1 MVAQDVAVEEARTV
15 FIWTCGAAFAGAEI
29 IHVHGIQMI
38 KKRKAAKGCKDAVAT
53 SVQAEQGDLWL
64 EPHTS
69 HPDERTSASPAPQ
82 SAATTFRK
90 PTSRHPAGSKNTQR
104 TLQDLLFA
112 EGLLAARLSVRLNSL
127 DGLQS
132 QLVHH
137 LHQNSL
143 ETRSRYARSVLK
155 WFFPDGF
162 GSLVRNVWAAYN
174 DESVVADILRY
185 LYLLSEPIMG
195 ACVAEALYPLEE
207 GMLIPADYLDRFLRN
222 HLGEEPPQKTRQRL
236 KTNLMKLGFLARA
249 RGRPDRLQPVI
260 PTNPAFLILL
270 HHLFAP
276 NGPRTVEMRYLFAD
290 PFWKYLGFKSEDA
303 VRAVLRGADA
313 AGLLGKYIV
322 ADQLEQVTTC
332 LTLHDIF
339 TRKVRL

>member
-1 MVAQDVAVEEARTV
+1 
-15 FIWTCGAAFAGAEI
+15 
-29 IHVHGIQMI
+29 MI
-38 KKRKAAKGCKDAVAT
+38 KNRKAHTGAKDGGAP
-53 SVQAEQGDLWL
+53 SVQVEQGDLWL

-69 HPDERTSASPAPQ
+69 HPDARSPTFWTPQ
-82 SAATTFRK
+82 LPIATLRK
-90 PTSRHPAGSKNTQR
+90 PTSRHPAESQNGQR

-112 EGLLAARLSVRLNSL
+112 EGLLAAQLSVGLASL
-127 DGLQS
+127 EDLQS

-143 ETRSRYARSVLK
+143 ETRTRYTRSVLK
-155 WFFPDGF
+155 WFFPDGC
-162 GSLVRNVWAAYN
+162 GSLVHNVWAAYN
-174 DESVVADILRY
+174 NESVVADILRY
-185 LYLLSEPIMG
+185 LYLVSEPIMG

-207 GMLIPADYLDRFLRN
+207 GMLIPADYFDQFLRN
-222 HLGEEPPQKTRQRL
+222 HFGEEPLPKTRQRL

-249 RGRPDRLQPVI
+249 RGKPDRLRPVI
-260 PTNPAFLILL
+260 PTNTAFFILV

-276 NGPRTVEMRYLFAD
+276 KGPRTVEMRYLFAD

-303 VRAVLRGADA
+303 VRAVVRNADA
-313 AGLLGKYIV
+313 VGVLGKYIV